1 LYIFYVYIVNYYHN
15 PTSIILS
22 AFVAGTQEGLLLEK
36 AFQNGETLR
45 EGYYMDT
52 EAELQLVDKIKS
64 ELTAAKS
71 GTSEQLEKSTMKE
84 LGLKRSISYFF
95 LLLRVPATKE

>member
-1 LYIFYVYIVNYYHN
+1 
-15 PTSIILS
+15 
-22 AFVAGTQEGLLLEK
+22 
-36 AFQNGETLR
+36 
-45 EGYYMDT
+45 MDT